1 MKVAFLLSRNKTFKI
16 TLERGTTMID
26 VKYNLPEKITAMLRS
41 ARRKNPSN
49 LNELIRQGG
58 YVTPSSELL
67 IDAITALSMGKNI
80 LLKGPTGAGKT
91 KFAET
96 LSNLFNQP
104 MFSVNCSVDLDAESL
119 IGFKTLVYEND
130 KQQITFIPGPV
141 TQAMNHG
148 TFLYI
153 DEINMA
159 KPETLPLINGVLDYR
174 RTVTNPFTN
183 EMITAKT
190 GFNVIAAINEGYIG
204 TVPLNEAL
212 KNRFIVI
219 DVPYLEG
226 EQLKQLIQEN
236 TALSND
242 RMINLF
248 VQLSADL
255 IKAVSQ
261 GKLSEDAAS
270 IRALLDACDLST
282 IIPVKRAIRRAITD
296 KLEETREKE
305 IVQHLAETLF

>member
-1 MKVAFLLSRNKTFKI
+1 MNNTYQLPQPIAELLAS
-16 TLERGTTMID
+16 
-26 VKYNLPEKITAMLRS
+26 S
-41 ARRKNPSN
+41 KNVDAKQP
-49 LNELIRQGG
+49 ELIRQGG
-58 YVTPSSELL
+58 YVPPSMDLM
-67 IDAITALSMGKNI
+67 IDAITALAMGKNL

-96 LSNLFNQP
+96 LSNMFHQP
-104 MFSVNCSVDLDAESL
+104 MYSVNCSVDLDAESL
-119 IGFKTLVYEND
+119 MGFKTLAYHDN
-130 KQQITFIPGPV
+130 KQVIEFVPGPV
-141 TQAMNHG
+141 TNAMNTG

-183 EMITAKT
+183 EIITAKK

-212 KNRFIVI
+212 KNRFIII
-219 DVPYLEG
+219 DVPYIEG
-226 EQLKQLIQEN
+226 EQLRHLIASTTRLKDNHTIE
-236 TALSND
+236 
-242 RMINLF
+242 LF

-255 IKAVSQ
+255 IAAVGQ

-282 IIPVKRAIRRAITD
+282 ILPPKRAIQRAIAA
-296 KLEETREKE
+296 KLEEVRERE
-305 IVQHLAETLF
+305 FVQNIADTLF